1 VLNLTHRRLWLPVLL
16 ALVIITLDQLT
27 KAWIVATLGPLTLTK
42 FIPLIGDWARLA
54 YSHNTGVAFSLFS
67 GQSNVLTLLALGILG
82 GAIYFYWTQLPNT
95 RLPVQV
101 AMGLIA
107 GGALGNLIDRI
118 RLGYVVDFIQIGW
131 WPIFNVADSAICIGA
146 ALLFIQFWHES
157 AFRAEGEQ
165 VSAPQQ

>member
-1 VLNLTHRRLWLPVLL
+1 MFHSANRRLWVPAML
-16 ALVIITLDQLT
+16 ALVIIVLDQLS

-42 FIPLIGDWARLA
+42 FIPLFGDWARLV

-67 GQSNVLTLLALGILG
+67 GQSNLLTVIALSILG
-82 GAIYFYWTQLPNT
+82 GALYVYWTQLPNT
-95 RLPVQV
+95 RLLVQV

-107 GGALGNLIDRI
+107 GGALGNLIDRV

-146 ALLFIQFWHES
+146 GLLLLQFWNES
-157 AFRAEGEQ
+157 SFRPEGEQ
-165 VSAPQQ
+165 VSAAQQ